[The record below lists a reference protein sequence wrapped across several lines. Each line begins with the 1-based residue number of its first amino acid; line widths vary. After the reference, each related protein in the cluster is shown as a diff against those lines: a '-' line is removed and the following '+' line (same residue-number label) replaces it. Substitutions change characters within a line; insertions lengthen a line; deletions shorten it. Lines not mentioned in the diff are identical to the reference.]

1 MEAKLLTGVL
11 QSDTHIRQQAAEEL
25 LEWVKCE
32 ENDPAAFPE
41 LDRLVGGLVGWMT
54 SSNFKVRG
62 EGERRRRDGRGQE
75 TVMSVII

>member
-1 MEAKLLTGVL
+1 MEAKLLTSVL
-11 QSDTHIRQQAAEEL
+11 QSDTHIRQLAAEEL

-32 ENDPAAFPE
+32 ENEPAAFPE

-62 EGERRRRDGRGQE
+62 EGERKRWDGKCRKQ
-75 TVMSVII
+75 